1 METALNIGTFE
12 VLDNREMMEVDGGF
26 GVTITAALIGLGAV
40 CFTGGLAA
48 GVAIGL
54 NKKNRG

>member
-1 METALNIGTFE
+1 MEKTLNMGAFEAL
-12 VLDNREMMEVDGGF
+12 DHQEMMMVDGGF